1 MKEESSKIDSII
13 PFLTAIPDL
22 IKKISKQFYQQE
34 RWLFRTHMLQGLTP
48 PQLFLLRQLW
58 KQDGIQLKAIAE
70 AAHSTRATITSL
82 ADTMEEDG
90 YITRVPNPEDG
101 RSQLV
106 KLTQKGRDLQI
117 YKTPIERDIDGCFK
131 DFTPEELA
139 LFYNLLKKLSDSIE
153 K

>member
-1 MKEESSKIDSII
+1 
-13 PFLTAIPDL
+13 
-22 IKKISKQFYQQE
+22 
-34 RWLFRTHMLQGLTP
+34 
-48 PQLFLLRQLW
+48 
-58 KQDGIQLKAIAE
+58 
-70 AAHSTRATITSL
+70 
-82 ADTMEEDG
+82 MEEDG